1 MQYARPTA
9 SFPAAASPY
18 CQSIKLTV
26 HSQHTSVNNAGMNA
40 IIPNR
45 LPADGQ
51 LLDHGLVW
59 SPDVADALLRE
70 LLTAIA
76 WQHDQIVMGG
86 KPIQTE
92 RLVCWMGDKAFSYR
106 YSGMQKTAQ
115 PWPDAVRPVKAHIEA
130 ITGQVFNS
138 CLANL
143 YPTGQQGVSW
153 HSDAEPELG
162 PTPTIASVSLGAP
175 RRFVMRHRAGAH
187 ADVEVLLRHGS
198 LIVMAGQS
206 QTHWKHQLP
215 KMARVHS
222 PRVNLTFRQIHEA

>member
-1 MQYARPTA
+1 MQYARLTA
-9 SFPAAASPY
+9 NFMASASTY
-18 CQSIKLTV
+18 CQSIRLTV
-26 HSQHTSVNNAGMNA
+26 HTPRFSVNNDGMNA
-40 IIPNR
+40 TPNR

-59 SPDVADALLRE
+59 SADEADALLRE

-76 WQHDQIVMGG
+76 WQHDQIIMGG
-86 KPIQTE
+86 KPMQTE

-143 YPTGQQGVSW
+143 YPTGQQSVSW

-162 PTPTIASVSLGAP
+162 PTPTIASVSLGAA
-175 RRFVMRHRAGAH
+175 RRFVMRHRAGLH